1 MYVHGHGTQCST
13 RKMQAKSA
21 KDVQRSNRAFLGKV
35 FNDIIM
41 MWKEEEVG
49 LAHTH
54 TPPPNGSIHR
64 EPVTTKGVCM
74 YKWCWCTEYHW
85 KTVHKKGGPLGQCLS
100 PVPSLIA
107 LLRWSN
113 LGTSPQWPTHHLLHS
128 QRNRRGSMQ
137 SIHSPCLRL
146 TSQARTLVSAT
157 RLSLAV

>member
-1 MYVHGHGTQCST
+1 
-13 RKMQAKSA
+13 MQAKSA

-85 KTVHKKGGPLGQCLS
+85 KNCTQERGPLGPMPLTCTEFDRSAKVVKSWDQPTMAHTS
-100 PVPSLIA
+100 PVAQPEEQE
-107 LLRWSN
+107 
-113 LGTSPQWPTHHLLHS
+113 GEH
-128 QRNRRGSMQ
+128 
-137 SIHSPCLRL
+137 
-146 TSQARTLVSAT
+146 
-157 RLSLAV
+157 AVNP